1 MRTILAGAM
10 LFAAL
15 AVPAAAETRY
25 DVKLE
30 KAVMD
35 IVAGKMGDLRGTI
48 SYRRKLE
55 SVILQGPVPQ
65 NRATPETRRAEV
77 ELSSG
82 DLPLDAGRAAPRIVA
97 TF

>member
-1 MRTILAGAM
+1 M
-10 LFAAL
+10 LLAAL

-30 KAVMD
+30 QAVMD
-35 IVAGKMGDLRGTI
+35 IVAGKMGDIRGTI

-55 SVILQGPVPQ
+55 SVILPVSFLHNQ
-65 NRATPETRRAEV
+65 TVPETRRAEV
-77 ELSSG
+77 EFSGG
-82 DLPLDAGRAAPRIVA
+82 DLLPEGRRAAPRIVA